1 MPRLLFNS
9 VALSCSLAGNVSPQ
23 RFLVASQYQYI
34 NIHLFKYK
42 FVKFGCQGKIWFRYT
57 TDSVRKQWRLPE
69 NESRLY
75 QWVEN
80 GPVPADNNLAERD
93 LVPSVV
99 ARKISFGSITYNEAR
114 TRSVLTSLV
123 TTLRKRKTD
132 VADQIKRALDHL
144 VQDMDQDPY
153 NLLFSIPGP

>member
-1 MPRLLFNS
+1 MSRK
-9 VALSCSLAGNVSPQ
+9 SLVSIYN
-23 RFLVASQYQYI
+23 RFGLEAVEAS
-34 NIHLFKYK
+34 
-42 FVKFGCQGKIWFRYT
+42 R
-57 TDSVRKQWRLPE
+57 E